1 MLKQLK
7 ILLLESDVV
16 SRLHIRNAIRELG
29 YEVFEAGDVE
39 TAMDFV
45 FSHHP
50 HILIV
55 DWTLEEMLGTDFI
68 QRLKEARPPMMP
80 YVILLTAQ
88 QSQPI
93 VPETLGVDDFL
104 TKPFR
109 LPDLIARIAVAA
121 HALRLRYE
129 LQEVRQR
136 IEQAALFEQSSR
148 AFNRRAIYQWLTREF
163 ARAHR
168 QVSPLSILFV
178 GFVNEDAWKQMP
190 NETRQTFLERLLRIW
205 TVSIRG
211 YDSIGKWDETHF
223 LFVLPGT
230 AFEQALV
237 VARRLRDVTDE
248 MHLQDDAGHSFSP
261 QLLCAIASVPEMGY
275 TSADE
280 MLEAVAHVLTNPQ
293 MPPVEERVYMAAN
306 SNSAV

>member
-1 MLKQLK
+1 MLTQLK

-16 SRLHIRNAIRELG
+16 SRLHMRNAIAELG
-29 YEVFEAGDVE
+29 HEVLEAGDVE
-39 TAMDFV
+39 TAMDIV
-45 FSHHP
+45 FSHRP

-55 DWTLEEMLGTDFI
+55 DWTLEEMAGTDFI
-68 QRLKEARPPMMP
+68 QRLKESSPPMMP

-93 VPETLGVDDFL
+93 VPATLGVDDFL

-129 LQEVRQR
+129 LHEVRRR
-136 IEQAALFEQSSR
+136 IEQAALFEQSSQ

-168 QVSPLSILFV
+168 QVSPLSILLVKFA
-178 GFVNEDAWKQMP
+178 NEDVWKRMP
-190 NETRQTFLERLLRIW
+190 SETRQVFLEQLLRSW
-205 TVSIRG
+205 TLSIRG
-211 YDSIGKWDETHF
+211 YDSIGIWDEARF

-248 MHLQDDAGHSFSP
+248 MHLKDEAGNSFSP

-280 MLEAVAHVLTNPQ
+280 MLEAVERVLTTPQ
-293 MPPVEERVYMAAN
+293 VPPVEERVYVAAN
-306 SNSAV
+306 SSSSV